1 MRQCR
6 FDRACF
12 ADTQAR
18 QGTTSR
24 QLALDAKAGGWS
36 LSYFGDPRYVGW
48 VGGLPIVMDG
58 EVVGA
63 VALSGLSEDED
74 ERIAQL
80 GVEAVMA
87 RHLQAAPPVA

>member
-6 FDRACF
+6 FDRARF
-12 ADTQAR
+12 ANTQSR

-48 VGGLPIVMDG
+48 AGGLLIVMDG

-63 VALSGLSEDED
+63 VAVSGLSEDED
-74 ERIAQL
+74 ERIARL

-87 RHLQAAPPVA
+87 RHLQAALPVA